1 MPVKIAEKQLPPLI
15 SSPAPIP
22 IPDPSL
28 FTSKVMPD
36 GRQIWVSAPL
46 PDRLSIVIP
55 LSGFVYEKGIDPKLS
70 VPEFLAGFVD
80 HLLNPKWPVGLAGKA
95 KFAFANDPD
104 KDPEWRAASL
114 TFGNRDASIHFSRYK
129 HQKLGLSLRLEMNP
143 RKVGPTGF
151 EQLANLLS
159 GWFNLQSIA
168 EAARVTRLD
177 IALDIVGAHITE
189 VIAFQKAQ
197 GKRVHYVGS
206 DGLLETV
213 YVNRKLPAFKQ
224 KYDEYGPIKPKKRKY
239 PAGKPLLKLY
249 DRVRERASMG
259 ADAPFG
265 DAPVTR
271 VEIVKDRFVK
281 TKLQDL
287 LTLPDPFAGT
297 KVGYVVGQSNK
308 MPAVWRRYASMSAL
322 YPPEIAA
329 SALDVPSHVAKA
341 YAKALR
347 VPQPN
352 LVAPESNW
360 SSWAK
365 GLQATG
371 LEVLCGSAHAS

>member
-151 EQLANLLS
+151 EQLY
-159 GWFNLQSIA
+159 
-168 EAARVTRLD
+168 
-177 IALDIVGAHITE
+177 H
-189 VIAFQKAQ
+189 
-197 GKRVHYVGS
+197 
-206 DGLLETV
+206 
-213 YVNRKLPAFKQ
+213 
-224 KYDEYGPIKPKKRKY
+224 
-239 PAGKPLLKLY
+239 
-249 DRVRERASMG
+249 
-259 ADAPFG
+259 
-265 DAPVTR
+265 
-271 VEIVKDRFVK
+271 
-281 TKLQDL
+281 
-287 LTLPDPFAGT
+287 
-297 KVGYVVGQSNK
+297 
-308 MPAVWRRYASMSAL
+308 
-322 YPPEIAA
+322 
-329 SALDVPSHVAKA
+329 
-341 YAKALR
+341 
-347 VPQPN
+347 
-352 LVAPESNW
+352 
-360 SSWAK
+360 
-365 GLQATG
+365 
-371 LEVLCGSAHAS
+371 